1 MSERSD
7 EGWVVV
13 EQTVD
18 APARRGGAAQDECEV
33 RLVDPEQVD
42 RVRARLPEAGTVV
55 EAAAVFSLLGD
66 PNRFRLL
73 AGLREAGELC
83 VCDLAAAAGMGESAA
98 SHALRLL
105 RAHGIVAA
113 RRRGRMVYYSLRD
126 AHVRQLL
133 DVSLE
138 HVRHGDA

>member
-1 MSERSD
+1 
-7 EGWVVV
+7 V
-13 EQTVD
+13 EQQLIASPRDTASLD
-18 APARRGGAAQDECEV
+18 ADEECEV
-33 RLVDPEQVD
+33 RLVDREQVD
-42 RVRARLPEAGTVV
+42 RVRTHLPHAQVV
-55 EAAAVFSLLGD
+55 QEAADVFALLGD

-113 RRRGRMVYYSLRD
+113 RRKGRMVYYSLRD

-138 HVRHGDA
+138 HVRHGDG